1 MNPVLLAALQLAR
14 RLRHCSVREEH
25 LFLAALETPEARLAV
40 PVDLAAIESAVRS
53 AVDVQMGV
61 DTYSDP
67 SLHLVDGR
75 ALGLALASGLAD
87 AAAEHVVVASLWEPQ
102 GACALILEGTG
113 GSRPEVLGRLG
124 RLGELAPSTV
134 RVNPLVRPAFDA
146 AAGAGDDFVG
156 DHHILMSVL
165 DGRPDARAKGFMAGI
180 AVDAAGFV
188 RWYEGERRGWGPA
201 PVRSFEG
208 EPAPSAACFEL
219 FGRAEGWAAPGE
231 IGSAEALVAY
241 LWRPSGANLGWL
253 GPPGLTPR

>member
-1 MNPVLLAALQLAR
+1 
-14 RLRHCSVREEH
+14 
-25 LFLAALETPEARLAV
+25 
-40 PVDLAAIESAVRS
+40 
-53 AVDVQMGV
+53 
-61 DTYSDP
+61 
-67 SLHLVDGR
+67 
-75 ALGLALASGLAD
+75 
-87 AAAEHVVVASLWEPQ
+87 
-102 GACALILEGTG
+102 
-113 GSRPEVLGRLG
+113 
-124 RLGELAPSTV
+124 
-134 RVNPLVRPAFDA
+134 
-146 AAGAGDDFVG
+146 
-156 DHHILMSVL
+156 MSVL

-253 GPPGLTPR
+253 GPPGLTPRELEARLKSSGLPAPAAPMPVPTVGPEMLRFTFPAAALQPVLVALGARFPGGGWDVNWDDERGWVDAIPGLGADAVIEEVLSAGSGG